1 MTDTDEY
8 RTSGVWPGRLM
19 NRFEPLPAPRPPH
32 RSRVRRAFA
41 ITGRIVVTLVVLGGV
56 AFALAAA
63 TGQLYTLARA
73 TGL

>member
-32 RSRVRRAFA
+32 RSRVRRAFE
-41 ITGRIVVTLVVLGGV
+41 ITGRVVVVLMVLSGV
-56 AFALAAA
+56 AYA
-63 TGQLYTLARA
+63 LARA
-73 TGL
+73 TGQIYVLARAMGL